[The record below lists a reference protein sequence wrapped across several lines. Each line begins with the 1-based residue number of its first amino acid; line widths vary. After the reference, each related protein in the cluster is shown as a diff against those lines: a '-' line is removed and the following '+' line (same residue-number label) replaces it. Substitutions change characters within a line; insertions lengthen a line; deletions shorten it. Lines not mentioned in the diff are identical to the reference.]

1 MLDRPLDK
9 SVVPMTFMDDCQ
21 ALKQTPIFRD
31 VDVAKLKLLAIAS
44 HRVSLEDGE
53 LLLRQDDPAEGVY
66 VLLEGRADVF
76 KETAHGR
83 VKLAQVG
90 HGEVVGE
97 IGVLS
102 GRPYSATIIA
112 SGHLSALQI
121 EKHAFIEILTEV
133 PAIALSIARELGR
146 RLERMNERLAALTT

>member
-1 MLDRPLDK
+1 
-9 SVVPMTFMDDCQ
+9 MTFQDDCA

-44 HRVSLEDGE
+44 HRVTLEDGE
-53 LLLRQDDPAEGVY
+53 LLLRQGDRSDGVY
-66 VLLEGRADVF
+66 VLLEGTADVF
-76 KETAHGR
+76 RETPNGR
-83 VKLAQVG
+83 VKLAQVS

-112 SGHLSALQI
+112 AGHLSALQI
-121 EKHAFIEILTEV
+121 EKNAFIEILTEV
-133 PAIALSIARELGR
+133 PQIALSIARELGR
-146 RLERMNERLAALTT
+146 RLERMNERLAALSK